1 MSWEQGR
8 STIEDMLRKGTL
20 ERVPPSI
27 DAAQSLLGVA
37 ERHLGSAL
45 VLADNDV
52 VLAYDALHGANR
64 KALTA
69 ILVAQGLRPTRAGGH
84 IAVYEAVHAQ
94 LEPPLG
100 RDLAI
105 YNRVRRTR
113 NAGDYRDEHESVAAD
128 VIADHPGCQKIV
140 DIATRV
146 IGQMPPF

>member
-8 STIEDMLRKGTL
+8 STIEDMLKKGTL
-20 ERVPPSI
+20 EKVPPSA
-27 DAAQSLLGVA
+27 DAARSLLEVA
-37 ERHLGSAL
+37 ERHLASAL
-45 VLADNDV
+45 ALADSDV

-100 RDLAI
+100 RDLAT

-113 NAGDYRDEHESVAAD
+113 NAGDYRDEHEAVAAD
-128 VIADHPGCQKIV
+128 VIADQPGCQKIV
-140 DIATRV
+140 DIAKRI

>member
-1 MSWEQGR
+1 MPWEQGR
-8 STIEDMLRKGTL
+8 STIEDMLRKATL
-20 ERVPPSI
+20 ERVPPSE
-27 DAAQSLLGVA
+27 DAARSLLEVA
-37 ERHLGSAL
+37 ETHLASAL
-45 VLADNDV
+45 TLADSDV

-100 RDLAI
+100 RDLSA

-113 NAGDYRDEHESVAAD
+113 NAGNYRDEHDAVATD

-140 DIATRV
+140 DIAKRV